1 MIKLRKIQFAIADD
15 HAMLRKGLI
24 RLLLMYGTFECVFE
38 ASNGEEIQK
47 AIKNNIIPDIIILD
61 IGMSRGNG
69 FETAAW
75 LHKHY
80 PQVKIL
86 ALSMYQDES
95 TILKMIQA
103 GANGYLTK
111 NSEPEELKHAIET
124 IYEKG
129 VYIPE
134 HLSAK
139 LLSGIQNG
147 VLNSPIDTPVLNIK
161 EKQFLHLLCQELTYQ
176 QIAKK
181 MFVSPR
187 TIDDYR
193 KRLTRKLNVKGRA
206 GLIMYAIKHITQQED
221 TINQP

>member
-111 NSEPEELKHAIET
+111 NSEPEELKQAIET

-139 LLSGIQNG
+139 LLSGIQNEISHSQ
-147 VLNSPIDTPVLNIK
+147 VDSTLLNTK
-161 EKQFLHLLCQELTYQ
+161 EKQFLQLLCQELTYQ
-176 QIAKK
+176 KIAEK

-193 KRLTRKLNVKGRA
+193 KRLTRKLKVKGRA
-206 GLIMYAIKHITQQED
+206 GLIVYATKHILHQEERASRV
-221 TINQP
+221 